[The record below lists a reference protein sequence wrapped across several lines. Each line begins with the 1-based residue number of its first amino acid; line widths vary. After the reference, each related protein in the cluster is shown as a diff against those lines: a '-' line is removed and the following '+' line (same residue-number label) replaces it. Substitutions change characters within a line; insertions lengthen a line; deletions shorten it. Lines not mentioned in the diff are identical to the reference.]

1 MARSDLPL
9 AIVGGGHMGQA
20 LVRGALDAGVLEP
33 GLVAVLEP
41 ERPKRDMFKAWGLET
56 PPNAAD
62 LFHWLEDEEDD
73 LQKHGQV
80 LLAVKPQSLL
90 EVGAELAPLLG
101 KKNRVVISL
110 LAGTPTTAIR
120 RALGGHV
127 CVIRTMSNTPA
138 QIRRATTAIALGEG
152 ANAEDAQ
159 LATDLFGA
167 LGRVVPISEDLMDAF
182 TAVAGSGPAYLFYLA
197 EAMTRAAAEIG
208 FDPDTAQW
216 IVRWT
221 LAGSAAL
228 LDHTDQPP
236 ATLRA
241 AVTSKGGTTAAATK
255 VLDDTGVM
263 EAFVRAIRA
272 ARDRGREM
280 GSGS

>member
-9 AIVGGGHMGQA
+9 VIVGGGHMGQA
-20 LVRGALDAGVLEP
+20 LVRGALDAGVLDP

-41 ERPKRDMFKAWGLET
+41 ERIKRDMFKAWGLET
-56 PPNAAD
+56 PTTASD
-62 LFHWLEDEEDD
+62 LIHWLEDEEDD
-73 LQKHGQV
+73 LKKEGQL

-110 LAGTPTTAIR
+110 LAGTPTHVVKK
-120 RALGGHV
+120 ALGGEV
-127 CVIRTMSNTPA
+127 CVIRTMTNTPA

-152 ANAEDAQ
+152 AGIEDGQ
-159 LATDLFGA
+159 LAADLFGA
-167 LGRVVPISEDLMDAF
+167 LGRVVPIEEDLMDAF

-197 EAMTRAAAEIG
+197 EAMTRAATEVG

-255 VLDDTGVM
+255 VLDDSGVK
-263 EAFVRAIRA
+263 ESIVRAIRA
-272 ARDRGREM
+272 ARDRGREL
-280 GSGS
+280 GGG